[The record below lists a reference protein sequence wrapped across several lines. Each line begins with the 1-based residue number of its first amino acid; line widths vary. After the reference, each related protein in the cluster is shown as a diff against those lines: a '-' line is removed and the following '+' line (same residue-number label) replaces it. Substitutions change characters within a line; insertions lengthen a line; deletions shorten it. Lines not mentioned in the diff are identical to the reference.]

1 MAIRVTGEI
10 DPKLL
15 ARDLAQVVIKMLQE
29 ARESKTA

>member
-15 ARDLAQVVIKMLQE
+15 AKDLAQVVLKMLLE
-29 ARESKTA
+29 ARNEAS